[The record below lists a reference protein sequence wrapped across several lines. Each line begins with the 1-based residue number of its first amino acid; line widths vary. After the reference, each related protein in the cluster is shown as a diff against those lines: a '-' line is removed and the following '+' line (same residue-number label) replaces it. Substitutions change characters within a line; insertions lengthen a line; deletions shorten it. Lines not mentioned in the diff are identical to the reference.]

1 MTPKITALIVDDE
14 QDARDGLER
23 LIENEIPELEIIGK
37 AENAQNALEMIVDES
52 PEIVFLDIQMPGKDG
67 FWLADKL
74 GKLQLETCIIFVT
87 AYDEY
92 AIEAI
97 KHSAFDFLTKPISPE
112 LLKSTIDRFREK
124 RKTYNL
130 NYKLDKLKSF
140 LRQDRV
146 KFNNRNGFVIL
157 NANDIVFCKADKN
170 YCKTVLANGKT
181 ELITMQLGS
190 VEDKLDK
197 ESFIRINRSTLVNLD
212 YLENFNRKTRS
223 VILSDILQKYEFK
236 VSASGLKRLNGL

>member
-1 MTPKITALIVDDE
+1 MTPKITTLIVDDE
-14 QDARDGLER
+14 QDAREGLER
-23 LIENEIPELEIIGK
+23 LIKTEIPELEIIGK
-37 AENAQNALEMIVDES
+37 AENSQNALEMIVDES

-97 KHSAFDFLTKPISPE
+97 KYSAFDFITKPMIPE
-112 LLKSTIDRFREK
+112 LLKSTIDRFLEK
-124 RKTYNL
+124 KSTYDL
-130 NYKLDKLKSF
+130 SSKLYKLKSF
-140 LRQDRV
+140 FRQDRV
-146 KFNNRNGFVIL
+146 KFNNHNGFIIL
-157 NANDIVFCKADKN
+157 NSDDIIYCEADKN

-190 VEDKLDK
+190 VEKKLDK
-197 ESFIRINRSTLVNLD
+197 ETFIRINRSTLVNLD
-212 YLENFNRKTRS
+212 YLENFNRNTKT
-223 VILSDILQKYEFK
+223 VVLSDILQKYEFK
-236 VSASGLKRLNGL
+236 VSASGLKRLNVL